1 MAPAED
7 LILIPDGVSF
17 AEAGMTV
24 GMIGIGG
31 LGQIALEAALAKG
44 AKVYAID
51 TNPNARALAEELG
64 ATGVFENVKE
74 IAKYNPDVII
84 DFAGFD
90 ITTREALESVGF
102 QGKVVLVG
110 MGKLETTIN
119 VTSMITKQATL
130 VGSNGGTKEDIIAV
144 YDMIAKG
151 QLHPK
156 ITEITFDEIPEGI
169 QLLEDNKVTGRLVA
183 VMDN

>member
-1 MAPAED
+1 
-7 LILIPDGVSF
+7 
-17 AEAGMTV
+17 
-24 GMIGIGG
+24 
-31 LGQIALEAALAKG
+31 EAALAKG

-64 ATGVFENVKE
+64 ASGVYENVKE
-74 IAKYNPDVII
+74 IANYQPDVII

-130 VGSNGGTKEDIIAV
+130 VGSNGGTKHVIEDMYAL
-144 YDMIAKG
+144 MA
-151 QLHPK
+151 
-156 ITEITFDEIPEGI
+156 EG
-169 QLLEDNKVTGRLVA
+169 KVSR
-183 VMDN
+183 